1 MVSPTSTTSQTP
13 PLSYAESAKKAQG
26 AKLASQHTQKPLSVP
41 PRQPPAPVLE
51 SKRTGP
57 SPPTVETTLTSL
69 ADDGSPS
76 GANPP
81 VPTSPGESTSHTTT
95 ITIDTA
101 HTGILP
107 STSTKAVPTPNVWN
121 QRIQQRAQTRPQP
134 RLPQSLPHMTQSHVL
149 RVPSPTRNP
158 SSTSSG
164 SRQPD
169 VPVSASIR
177 SDQIPSSPS
186 GLNGAS
192 VASSTSSP
200 STGTTPSSRR
210 EPLPHPP
217 PVDDAESW
225 PEVGKIQT
233 SGGKSQRVG
242 NGYAGSVE
250 AKDVEEKDTDG
261 PSQSHPGTPRKSE
274 KTKWIVIPPEE
285 LQATAD
291 SLNPPRSYAQSRSH
305 SQLGSRNSQARNA
318 AASSSGSMQG
328 SQAPSKTASGR
339 TSTSH
344 SRAHSPSS
352 MASSP
357 QHPGRG
363 RQLPV
368 DIRGPQAPEQQH
380 QQQQQSSQG
389 NSPRAYADMAL
400 SPVHYGQIA
409 RDVYPYGNLPSQSAA
424 TQPYIPQQPPAPAQP
439 PLSTHYPPA
448 LQLNPTHSQQ
458 PYTSSSVSPYPQTYP
473 LHTPSDRYGPAPTQ
487 PLPPGWAAPEHYV
500 YPYGYPPYAQPHPI
514 MYWPNNLPLDVRQD
528 GRTMYPSYPPVQPP
542 QQIVPPPHV
551 SEDDGAPSGGEEPA
565 THPALP
571 PPTMIVRPP
580 PPQDSD
586 AVAGYRAVKSILDAG
601 SDREESTRGRRDMIF
616 GSVGAPGGCKS
627 PSPPP
632 QPSSEAQP
640 AAIDSQLVNEKPERA
655 VATFS
660 IGVSPGEAGPS
671 HVRSRARSQPQL
683 SRTENLSD
691 GMSLEPHMAA
701 EVKAVDLTSPETK
714 WEFGTANRPQDE
726 YTQDDKSRPEFPE
739 PQAFPHAPPAPSKAS
754 LDVSLLFNGPLQESL
769 LPIVPAE
776 PSLAELHHPYPQPHH
791 HLSYVLPQHMHVP
804 PPPPSQEELQVQ
816 TGPGPYPVHQ
826 PPPQPPSG
834 SSADGFEVKD
844 YGYGFGRASGTGQA
858 IMSTRE
864 ERQVREREWERNRD
878 PEREPYTWR
887 PRRGSYSGHHERG
900 GYGGRRGRANGFGR
914 GISGRGFGRGGFGH
928 QHRNRHQHQQHQQ
941 QHQHQHQQQHQ
952 QPQPQPH
959 APQQQHQQQAPPFT
973 ATPPTQAFQ
982 PLQPSTSPPR
992 SAAEYLATPI
1002 QQPYLPQGFDAYQ
1015 APVPLSY
1022 PPPPNA
1028 SMTSS
1033 VSVHPVPR
1041 PLSNITYSADPTRF
1055 FLLGQLEYYLSAQNM
1070 ASDLFLRQRMD
1081 SRGWIP
1087 VSLLASFNRV
1097 RQLTLDP
1104 QLVRDVLTLSSI
1116 VELRD
1121 DCVRMGGGEWRRFV
1135 LPDAPTSTVEF
1146 DAEAEGEQEN
1156 RLGVGVDREQ
1166 YDPEDHD
1173 HVEDYVEEEEEE
1185 EEIEIVMDRELGQP
1199 WATPSSS

>member
-1 MVSPTSTTSQTP
+1 MVSPTSATSQTP
-13 PLSYAESAKKAQG
+13 ALSYAESAKKAQG

-51 SKRTGP
+51 SKRAGP
-57 SPPTVETTLTSL
+57 SSPAVETALTSL
-69 ADDGSPS
+69 VDLSLHDGPPS

-81 VPTSPGESTSHTTT
+81 VPTSPGESTSHSSTT
-95 ITIDTA
+95 ITIDSASTSVV
-101 HTGILP
+101 P
-107 STSTKAVPTPNVWN
+107 SASTKAVPIPNVWN

-134 RLPQSLPHMTQSHVL
+134 QPRHPQPLSHMTQSHVL
-149 RVPSPTRNP
+149 RVPSPTRDP
-158 SSTSSG
+158 PSTSSG
-164 SRQPD
+164 SRQSD
-169 VPVSASIR
+169 VTVSASIR
-177 SDQIPSSPS
+177 SDQIPASPS

-200 STGTTPSSRR
+200 STGTTPSLRR

-225 PEVGKIQT
+225 PEVGKSQT
-233 SGGKSQRVG
+233 SVGKSLRVS
-242 NGYAGSVE
+242 NGHASPVE
-250 AKDVEEKDTDG
+250 VKDMEEKDTDG
-261 PSQSHPGTPRKSE
+261 PSPSHPGTPRKSE

-305 SQLGSRNSQARNA
+305 SQLGARNNQTRNA
-318 AASSSGSMQG
+318 AASGSGSMQG

-368 DIRGPQAPEQQH
+368 DIRGTQAPEQ

-389 NSPRAYADMAL
+389 NSPRTYADMAL
-400 SPVHYGQIA
+400 PVPVHYGQIA
-409 RDVYPYGNLPSQSAA
+409 RDVYPYGNLPSQSAS
-424 TQPYIPQQPPAPAQP
+424 TQPYIPQQPPAPTQP
-439 PLSTHYPPA
+439 PPPPPTHYPPV

-458 PYTSSSVSPYPQTYP
+458 PYTSSSVSPYPQPYP

-487 PLPPGWAAPEHYV
+487 PLPPGWPAPEHYA

-514 MYWPNNLPLDVRQD
+514 LYWPSNLPLDVRQD
-528 GRTMYPSYPPVQPP
+528 GRAMYPSYPPVQPP

-551 SEDDGAPSGGEEPA
+551 SEDDGASPGGEEHT

-571 PPTMIVRPP
+571 PPTMIARPP
-580 PPQDSD
+580 PPQESD
-586 AVAGYRAVKSILDAG
+586 AVAGYRAVKPILDAG
-601 SDREESTRGRRDMIF
+601 SGWEESTPGRRDMIF

-632 QPSSEAQP
+632 QPRSEAQP
-640 AAIDSQLVNEKPERA
+640 ATIDNQSVNEKPERA
-655 VATFS
+655 VSTFS
-660 IGVSPGEAGPS
+660 IGVSPGETGPS
-671 HVRSRARSQPQL
+671 HVRSRARSQPRL

-691 GMSLEPHMAA
+691 GKSSEPLAA
-701 EVKAVDLTSPETK
+701 ADVKVIDLTSPETK

-726 YTQDDKSRPEFPE
+726 YTQDDKSRPELAE
-739 PQAFPHAPPAPSKAS
+739 PLSHAPSAPSKAA
-754 LDVSLLFNGPLQESL
+754 LDVSLLFSGPLQEPL
-769 LPIVPAE
+769 LPIAPTE
-776 PSLAELHHPYPQPHH
+776 PPLAELHHPYPQPHH
-791 HLSYVLPQHMHVP
+791 HLPYGLPQHIHGP
-804 PPPPSQEELQVQ
+804 PPPPPQEELQVQ

-834 SSADGFEVKD
+834 SSVDGFEVKD
-844 YGYGFGRASGTGQA
+844 YGYGFGRASGTGHA
-858 IMSTRE
+858 VMSTRE
-864 ERQVREREWERNRD
+864 ERLVREREWERNRD

-887 PRRGSYSGHHERG
+887 PPRRGSYGGHHERG
-900 GYGGRRGRANGFGR
+900 GYGGRRGRGANGFGR
-914 GISGRGFGRGGFGH
+914 GVSGRGFGRGGFGH
-928 QHRNRHQHQQHQQ
+928 QHRHRHQHQHQQ
-941 QHQHQHQQQHQ
+941 PHQHQHQHQQHQHQHQHQ

-959 APQQQHQQQAPPFT
+959 APQQQPQQQAPPFT
-973 ATPPTQAFQ
+973 GTPPTQAYQ
-982 PLQPSTSPPR
+982 PLQPSTPPPR
-992 SAAEYLATPI
+992 PTPDVGPYLATPI
-1002 QQPYLPQGFDAYQ
+1002 QQSYMPHGFDAYQ
-1015 APVPLSY
+1015 ASVPLSY

-1028 SMTSS
+1028 SMASP

-1116 VELRD
+1116 VEMRD
-1121 DCVRMGGGEWRRFV
+1121 DCVRMGGGEWMRICAPRR
-1135 LPDAPTSTVEF
+1135 PDKH
-1146 DAEAEGEQEN
+1146 G
-1156 RLGVGVDREQ
+1156 
-1166 YDPEDHD
+1166 
-1173 HVEDYVEEEEEE
+1173 
-1185 EEIEIVMDRELGQP
+1185 
-1199 WATPSSS
+1199 